1 MSDERPITRRRLAHC
16 AGWQNGTRQYDLHPI
31 MIRRPDEG
39 AAAVT
44 VTCGSCGKKVGLTVD
59 SDRVRRARFARSMR
73 SAIFR
78 LLLMFGPFV
87 AAGIGLAVAGASW
100 QVLVTLFVL
109 GWLFLFPAMIA
120 NYAGFVSRLGISR
133 AYTGLEID
141 SSGHTLRRPGAVHDR
156 PYRQSRDPDLYAGL

>member
-1 MSDERPITRRRLAHC
+1 
-16 AGWQNGTRQYDLHPI
+16 
-31 MIRRPDEG
+31 
-39 AAAVT
+39 
-44 VTCGSCGKKVGLTVD
+44 
-59 SDRVRRARFARSMR
+59 
-73 SAIFR
+73 
-78 LLLMFGPFV
+78 
-87 AAGIGLAVAGASW
+87 LAVAGASW

-141 SSGHTLRRPGAVHDR
+141 SSGHTLRGPGAVHDR